1 MRIALMKT
9 PSAPQRI
16 SSWTGDTAAFNVVA
30 HRLHTFEEWWDKS
43 AQMDARR
50 MFLVLCAYD
59 HEDINRA
66 NWAAYHGG
74 EDDGI

>member
-1 MRIALMKT
+1 
-9 PSAPQRI
+9 
-16 SSWTGDTAAFNVVA
+16 
-30 HRLHTFEEWWDKS
+30 
-43 AQMDARR
+43 MDARR